1 MFYVTE
7 HCLRCKIEIDEI
19 SFNKKVFLF
28 FTFFFFTEQALLYEN
43 CNLDGIK
50 LSGTHKKKHLK
61 LHIELYMEYFHL
73 VNKQP
78 ASL

>member
-28 FTFFFFTEQALLYEN
+28 FTFFLFFFTEQALLYMKTA
-43 CNLDGIK
+43 I
-50 LSGTHKKKHLK
+50 
-61 LHIELYMEYFHL
+61 
-73 VNKQP
+73 
-78 ASL
+78 